1 MLVAIVL
8 YPGFTALDAVG
19 PYEVLRMMPDTT
31 VRFVSHQAGPVPAD
45 SGIFVLGATH
55 TYSEVP
61 KPDIVLVP
69 GSTADTLTAMADGV
83 LLQWLQEVHKTTTLT
98 LSVCSGSAVLAA
110 AGLLKGL
117 QATTHWVA
125 HPLLEQFGA
134 IPQKQQRIVES
145 GKCITAAGVSAG
157 IDLGLMVAMKLHG
170 KAVAEK
176 IQLLIEYDPMP
187 PTDAG
192 HPTKAPEDVMRIARK
207 EMLIAAQNKLNAVSI
222 PKILWRKVIDK
233 VRRSYPV

>member
-31 VRFVSHQAGPVPAD
+31 VRFVSHQAEPVPAD
-45 SGIFVLGATH
+45 SGIFVLAATH

-69 GSTADTLTAMADGV
+69 GSTADTLTAMADGA
-83 LLQWLQEVHKTTTLT
+83 LLKWLQEVHKTTTLT

-134 IPQKQQRIVES
+134 IPQKQRRIVES

-192 HPTKAPEDVMRIARK
+192 HPTKAPEDVIRIARK

-222 PKILWRKVIDK
+222 PKLLWRKMIDK
-233 VRRSYPV
+233 VRRKHAA